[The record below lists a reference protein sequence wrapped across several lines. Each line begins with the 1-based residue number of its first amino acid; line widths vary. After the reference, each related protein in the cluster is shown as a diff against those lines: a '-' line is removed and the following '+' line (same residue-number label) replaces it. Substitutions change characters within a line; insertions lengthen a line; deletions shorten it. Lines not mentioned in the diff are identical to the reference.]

1 MKFLDKLDRKYGR
14 HAIYNLMRYIIII
27 YIAGYVMNMYMP
39 ALYTEWLSL
48 NVEQILRGQVWRLV
62 TFLLITPQE
71 NLIFFLIEIL
81 LYYSIGQELE
91 RYWGAFKFNVYV
103 FSGILFQIVA
113 AFVVYGCYYL
123 TFGVKINTDG
133 VGSFYYVLR
142 SMFLAYIALI
152 PDAQFLIW
160 FVIPIRAKW
169 LGILEGAFMAF
180 EAVSYLVKGGILEGG
195 PLALA
200 IVISAAN
207 FLIFFFATRDYRKH
221 SPSEMKRRNDFRRKM
236 DEAKWEGADVI
247 QFRGR
252 TVVTKHKCAICGRS
266 ELDDDNLEF
275 RFCSKCEGNY
285 EYCSEHLFTH
295 THVKKEEPKNPD
307 EQ

>member
-1 MKFLDKLDRKYGR
+1 MKFLDNLDRKYGR
-14 HAIYNLMRYIIII
+14 HAIYNLMQYIIII
-27 YIAGYVMNMYMP
+27 YIAGYVMTLFMPNMY
-39 ALYTEWLSL
+39 YTWLSL
-48 NVEQILRGQVWRLV
+48 DVEKILRGQVWRLV
-62 TFLLITPQE
+62 TFLLMTPQE
-71 NLIFFLIEIL
+71 NILFFLIELL
-81 LYYSIGQELE
+81 LYYSIGRELE

-103 FSGILFQIVA
+103 FSGILFQIIA
-113 AFVVYGCYYL
+113 AFVVYGSFYL
-123 TFGVKINTDG
+123 GFGVKIDTSN

-169 LGILEGAFMAF
+169 LGILEGALLAF
-180 EAVSYLVKGGILEGG
+180 EAVSYLVRGGILIGG
-195 PLALA
+195 PYALA
-200 IVISAAN
+200 IVISVAN
-207 FLIFFFATRDYRKH
+207 FLIFFFATRNYRKI
-221 SPSEMKRRNDFRRKM
+221 SPSETKRRNDFRRKM
-236 DEAKWEGADVI
+236 DEAKWNGADVI

-295 THVKKEEPKNPD
+295 THVKQEEPKNPT